1 MCARM
6 RLHTGIRSKTCLA
19 ALLPVMHTL
28 FVILRRMLT
37 QIASLKDIILVPF
50 GIAAA
55 STLCRAGANVI
66 VAGTSIFGSP
76 DPAATIAALR
86 TEVNKAM
93 LA

>member
-1 MCARM
+1 MVA
-6 RLHTGIRSKTCLA
+6 LTGIVL
-19 ALLPVMHTL
+19 M
-28 FVILRRMLT
+28 
-37 QIASLKDIILVPF
+37 PF

-86 TEVNKAM
+86 IEINKVA